1 MTTYEQA
8 TYALS
13 EEMQSLVYWSSIY
26 SPADA
31 DIDSVRAAY
40 DAMCRHYTLPR
51 DGKIEVEDRFVA
63 NDEHQVPVR
72 VYLPKTNR
80 PESGWPCV
88 LYLHG
93 GGWMVGGL
101 DSHEFITS
109 YLCQDLNAVVIS
121 VDYR

>member
-51 DGKIEVEDRFVA
+51 DDKLDVEDRVIA
-63 NDEHQVPVR
+63 NEKHPVPVR
-72 VYLPKTNR
+72 VYLPKQIDL
-80 PESGWPCV
+80 S
-88 LYLHG
+88 L
-93 GGWMVGGL
+93 VG
-101 DSHEFITS
+101 HVCCI
-109 YLCQDLNAVVIS
+109 YMAVVGWW
-121 VDYR
+121 VDSIHMSLLPVICVRT